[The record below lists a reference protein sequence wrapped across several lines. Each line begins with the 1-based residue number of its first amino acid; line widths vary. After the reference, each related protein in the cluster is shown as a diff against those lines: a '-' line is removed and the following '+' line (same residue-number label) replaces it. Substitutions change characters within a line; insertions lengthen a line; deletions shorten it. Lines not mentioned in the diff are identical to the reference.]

1 MNFLR
6 LFPYLLLLIPV
17 ALQAQPRTE
26 EDRPLAR
33 ATRAAQTL
41 IQEQHFALAITTLTA
56 ALDSATAAQ
65 NRSDALFLLAD
76 AQFRAGRFRGVLMT
90 TSEIL
95 FHYPDDPRTTQLWYL
110 RGVAAY
116 QEGKPD
122 TAEQSFRNALA
133 GGTTQAA
140 EAQYWIARTNADAGR
155 LDTAEKYAW
164 RSLTAPQHEF
174 SDDALYLQGWINEG
188 RDSVAL
194 AAEFYRR
201 LLEKFPDSELA
212 QDAQLRL
219 GVLEARRGNYESAYR
234 LLLAFI
240 PRSERQREE
249 QTFYL
254 AEATSALNRHDDAL
268 RYYTDFLRQYPQSR
282 RVRSARYGS
291 GWSQLQLRRYDD
303 AINSFRQVEQGL
315 DSVAAAASYQ
325 IGAIQILRGD
335 TAAAVATF
343 QAVLYRLPYES
354 FSDNAYYQLARIH
367 YRRANYDSARHYF
380 QIVARQFPQSELRQ
394 DAYYLLGD
402 RYASL
407 GDFPNAEYAFARTR
421 RITEQGLLLQRAL
434 YREGVMLYKE
444 GRFTSSVDRLR
455 QYVSEH
461 PNGADIDNATFWL
474 AEALYQARS
483 YPEAERYYANVVEQ
497 REASP
502 WRDDAL
508 YGLAWAQ
515 FQQKKFKL
523 SAQTFLEFTK
533 AYPQSERAIEA
544 TLRLADSYRLM
555 GDRAKAV
562 ETYSSIG
569 KVAGKG
575 VRDEEAR
582 FRLADVFLQMNEVD
596 RAVDTYRSLIRD
608 YPKSARRD
616 AYAYNIGVIYHERER
631 DSVAVME
638 LKNFL
643 ITFPESELLPQ
654 AHFTI
659 GDAYYNMGQYD
670 SAYVW
675 YYSVLEKYPNSTAVP
690 EAIDQVRFT
699 LEALG
704 RGREAVA
711 VIDSFMVKNPNR
723 LPADSLS
730 FKKAGIL
737 FDNGAYPEAIVEYRE
752 LITGFPQTPLRPEAL
767 FQIGRCYEYIT
778 QQDSALLIYT
788 QVITQFP
795 QSGAAAQ
802 ALMARAT
809 IRLFNRS
816 WGDAAADFGLMLERF
831 PEASRAVEARFR
843 LGESRLGLADTT
855 GALAQFRAILDS
867 AGNAGE
873 DDLIFTDKSRLV
885 IGQILASRKQTDSA
899 LAITA
904 PIVSRRKDDIAAE
917 ALLFRGRLLTQV
929 NDLSAALAEL
939 RRLTDPEGDFKDF
952 VEYVEPGLLA
962 LGTVYERLT
971 NYAAA
976 RDIYTQLLGSQD
988 ESIKIEADS
997 RLKKLK
1003 K

>member
-6 LFPYLLLLIPV
+6 LFPYLFLLIPA
-17 ALQAQPRTE
+17 ALLAQPRVE

-41 IQEQHFALAITTLTA
+41 IQEQHFSIAIATLTS
-56 ALDSATAAQ
+56 ALDSATAAED
-65 NRSDALFLLAD
+65 RSDALFLLAD
-76 AQFRAGRFRGVLMT
+76 AQFRAGRFRAALMT
-90 TSEIL
+90 TSQCL
-95 FHYPDDPRTTQLWYL
+95 FQYPDDPRIAELWYI

-122 TAEQSFRNALA
+122 TAQQSFRNALTR
-133 GGTTQAA
+133 GTTRIA
-140 EAQYWIARTNADAGR
+140 EAQYWVARTNADAGQ

-164 RSLTAPQHEF
+164 RSLTAPPHEF

-188 RDSVAL
+188 RDSAAL

-201 LLEKFPDSELA
+201 LLEKFPESELA

-240 PRSERQREE
+240 PRTERQREE

-268 RYYTDFLRQYPQSR
+268 RYYTDFLRQYPESR

-315 DSVAAAASYQ
+315 DSIAAAASYQ
-325 IGAIQILRGD
+325 IGAIQTLRGD
-335 TAAAVATF
+335 TAAAIATF

-354 FSDNAYYQLARIH
+354 FSDNAYYQLGRIH
-367 YRRANYDSARHYF
+367 YRRAAYDSARHYF
-380 QIVARQFPQSELRQ
+380 QIVARQFPESELRKE
-394 DAYYLLGD
+394 AYYLLGES
-402 RYASL
+402 YASI
-407 GDFPNAEYAFARTR
+407 GDYPNAEYAFARTR
-421 RITEQGLLLQRAL
+421 RITEQGTLFQRAL

-444 GRFTSSVDRLR
+444 GRFTSAVDRLR
-455 QYVSEH
+455 QYVGEH
-461 PNGADIDNATFWL
+461 PTGADITNATFWL

-483 YPEAERYYANVVEQ
+483 YTEAERYYAEVNE
-497 REASP
+497 RWNDSP
-502 WRDDAL
+502 WGDEAL
-508 YGLAWAQ
+508 YGLAWAR

-523 SAQTFLEFTK
+523 SAETFLEYTK
-533 AYPQSERAIEA
+533 AYPQDERAIEA
-544 TLRLADSYRLM
+544 TLRLADCYRLM

-575 VRDEEAR
+575 KRDEEAR

-608 YPKSARRD
+608 YPKSLRRD
-616 AYAYNIGVIYHERER
+616 AYAYNIGVIYHERDR
-631 DSVAVME
+631 DSLAVME

-654 AHFTI
+654 AHFTL

-675 YYSVLEKYPNSTAVP
+675 YYSVLERYPNSTVVP

-699 LEALG
+699 LEGLG

-737 FDNGAYPEAIVEYRE
+737 FDNGAYPEAIAEYRK
-752 LITGFPQTPLRPEAL
+752 LIAGFPQTPLRPEAV
-767 FQIGRCYEYIT
+767 FQIGRSYEYLS
-778 QQDSALLIYT
+778 QQDSALMAYT
-788 QVITQFP
+788 QVITDFP

-802 ALMARAT
+802 ALMARGA
-809 IRLFNRS
+809 IRLFGQS
-816 WGDAAADFGLMLERF
+816 WRQSAADFGLLLERF
-831 PEASRAVEARFR
+831 PESNRAMEARFG
-843 LGESRLGLADTT
+843 LGESQLGLADTAA
-855 GALAQFRAILDS
+855 ALVQFRIIIDS
-867 AGNAGE
+867 AGSAGE
-873 DDLIFTDKSRLV
+873 DDLIFTDKSRLMV
-885 IGQILASRKQTDSA
+885 GRILSAQKKSDSA

-929 NDLSAALAEL
+929 NDLSAALSEL
-939 RRLTDPEGDFKDF
+939 RRLTDPEGDFKDY

-976 RDIYTQLLGSQD
+976 RDIYNQLLQSND
-988 ESIKIEADS
+988 EQIRAEADA